1 MRALASA
8 TAGDQQQRLAEE
20 FVAWALDFERRC
32 MESGR
37 PASRYFH
44 ADGLALYTRWSK
56 SKIATGGRPTLVL
69 ANIEVAPE
77 LRGRG
82 VFTGIIERLRDPATP
97 LAAEAL
103 YVELV
108 GEKRLAAW
116 LARNGFQKCAL
127 AEEGA
132 PSFYRFRQGP

>member
-1 MRALASA
+1 MSTLAST
-8 TAGDQQQRLAEE
+8 TAGDLQQRLAEE

-44 ADGLALYTRWSK
+44 ADGLELYTRWSK
-56 SKIATGGRPTLVL
+56 SKLATGGRPTLVL

-82 VFTGIIERLRDPATP
+82 LFTGIMERLRDPATP

-116 LARNGFQKCAL
+116 LARNGFQQCAI